1 MHLLTRLAMI
11 TIFAIGMAGCQK
23 IEHYDSA
30 PDVHPV
36 LPDPITASLQ
46 GNVFD
51 ENGQPAVGVTVRVG
65 SKTAVTNAHG
75 AFRILAASLD
85 KHQALVTAEKSGYF
99 KAYRSFAATSGAND
113 VQIKLTRRSLAG
125 TVSATAGGEASLS
138 NGSKV
143 ALPSNG
149 IVDATTGA
157 AYTGTVSVYA
167 AYIDPSA
174 QDIGQTIPGS
184 LMANDKDGR
193 RVTLNSYGMM
203 AVELEGASGQKLQI
217 KTGSSATLTTAIP
230 TAAQASAPATIA
242 LWYVDEASGLWKEQG
257 IATKVGNTYVGTVS
271 HFSFWNCDTPLGAI
285 YLSLTIQTA
294 GGQPLS
300 HATVRI
306 TRTAGNAWNS
316 ATYGWTDSLG
326 NVSGLVPAN
335 EALVLEVL
343 DPCRNPVYT
352 QLVGPFTAATSLSI
366 NASIPRPQTGT
377 ITGILLNCSGA
388 PVTNGYAIVV
398 SNNQVQY
405 AAVNASGVFS
415 TQFISCLGPS
425 GTVDVIGIDNAT
437 QVQSSITTVNYSV
450 GTTNLGNII
459 VCGIS
464 ASEFINYA
472 IDGGPANIVN
482 SVNPSDSLQFSTSQ
496 IQGTTI
502 WRSII
507 SGFNANGTA
516 NIFLGF
522 SGAATTGTYAAP
534 NFSIH
539 TTTQPPTS
547 NVLVNITAWPATVGS
562 FIEGTIGGSYT
573 DNTGSHSIS
582 GNFKLRRNF

>member
-1 MHLLTRLAMI
+1 MIALLALV
-11 TIFAIGMAGCQK
+11 FAGCQK
-23 IEHYDSA
+23 SVGYVGT
-30 PDVHPV
+30 PDVQPV

-46 GNVFD
+46 GNVFN
-51 ENGQPAVGVTVRVG
+51 ENGQPAAGVTVRVG
-65 SKTAVTNAHG
+65 SKSAITDAHG

-193 RVTLNSYGMM
+193 RVTLNSYGML

-271 HFSFWNCDTPLGAI
+271 HFSFWNCDTPLGAVYI
-285 YLSLTIQTA
+285 NLTLQTA
-294 GGQPLS
+294 SGAPLV
-300 HATVRI
+300 HTAVRL
-306 TRTAGNAWNS
+306 TRTTGTGWNS
-316 ATYGWTDSLG
+316 SSYGYTDTLG
-326 NVSGLVPAN
+326 NVGGLVPSN
-335 EALVLEVL
+335 EVLSLEVMT
-343 DPCRNPVYT
+343 PCWTPLFAQNI
-352 QLVGPFTAATSLSI
+352 GPFTSATTVSPI
-366 NASIPRPQTGT
+366 TVAIPATQTTTVSGT
-377 ITGILLNCSGA
+377 LQNCSAGA
-388 PVTNGYAIVV
+388 VTSGYAIITA
-398 SNNQVQY
+398 NNQVRY
-405 AAVNASGVFS
+405 ASVNASGNFS
-415 TQFISCLGPS
+415 VQYITCGAPIGSIDI
-425 GTVDVIGIDNAT
+425 VGIDNTT
-437 QVQSSITTVNYSV
+437 QVQSAVTSVPNATGAVNAGIITACGVSSAQHITWMID
-450 GTTNLGNII
+450 GTTN
-459 VCGIS
+459 S
-464 ASEFINYA
+464 T
-472 IDGGPANIVN
+472 VN
-482 SVNPSDSLQFSTSQ
+482 SANPSDSLTLYTSQ
-496 IQGTTI
+496 LQGTTN
-502 WRSII
+502 WSTSV
-507 SGFNANGTA
+507 SGFNMSSNA
-516 NIFLGF
+516 NIYF
-522 SGAATTGTYAAP
+522 SFQGTPAPGTYPMAMLSVGSAA
-534 NFSIH
+534 
-539 TTTQPPTS
+539 QLLS
-547 NVLVNITAWPATVGS
+547 NAVFVTVTNWPAVGE
-562 FIEGTIGGSYT
+562 FMVGNFAGTYI
-573 DNTGSHSIS
+573 DNTSTSHTIS
-582 GNFKLRRNF
+582 GDFRLRRNF